1 MLTLLVWRQHSKNHC
16 FGRYL
21 LFVPAQNR
29 FHHNFVSEF
38 DFPVGTVPSILLVQP
53 RISLPWSQ
61 NTIQW
66 WTYDSAVNWHPT
78 QKLLGSESSQATGW
92 ETRELYR
99 EKSPWELSNSEEHWD
114 ERWQGPELWCS
125 LLSPWSQPKSTP
137 LPWFSITWLIFP
149 FYALR
154 NISLFSKAYKP
165 KIKYKFKKLM

>member
-1 MLTLLVWRQHSKNHC
+1 MVLTLLVWGQHTRNHC

-21 LFVPAQNR
+21 LFVAAQNR
-29 FHHNFVSEF
+29 FHHNFVSKF

-66 WTYDSAVNWHPT
+66 RTYDSAVNWNPI

-99 EKSPWELSNSEEHWD
+99 EKSPWQLSKF
-114 ERWQGPELWCS
+114 RG
-125 LLSPWSQPKSTP
+125 
-137 LPWFSITWLIFP
+137 
-149 FYALR
+149 ALR
-154 NISLFSKAYKP
+154 WKMAGRWA
-165 KIKYKFKKLM
+165 LMLSTELLESA